1 MDLAVELQNEN
12 DETQGLFFV
21 LLSGLLSS
29 CTAVVNTHVQPAK
42 NSHFLGEKKAENKK
56 DQFQFLLRKTTFC
69 GRKMNRISCMCSF
82 SDTRH
87 FNFNF
92 C

>member
-56 DQFQFLLRKTTFC
+56 DQFQFITQNIFLLAQNEQNFVYVF
-69 GRKMNRISCMCSF
+69 IF
-82 SDTRH
+82 RH
-87 FNFNF
+87 SPF
-92 C
+92 